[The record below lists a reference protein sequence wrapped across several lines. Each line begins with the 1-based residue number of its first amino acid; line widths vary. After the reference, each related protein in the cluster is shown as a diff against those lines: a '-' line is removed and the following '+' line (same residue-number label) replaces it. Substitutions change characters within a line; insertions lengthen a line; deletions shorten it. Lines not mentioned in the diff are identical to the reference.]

1 MTYVGGAWAPS
12 APVLTPVDGD
22 PEAIRS
28 AARGLDAVHDELAA
42 VMRSMRARARSLGDA
57 WVGVAGDAAPTAV
70 EGVALLVE
78 SASTAMT
85 TGAGA
90 LRTYADA
97 LETAR
102 TTVATAQGHADDAAT
117 RCATNLRTID
127 ATTTPD
133 MAYYTDQ
140 QRQSAVWDAQL
151 AFAAQSAAADR
162 ARETLASAALTCRR
176 ALEDTRSALVRGHRE
191 SFEDYVNGIVVAGL
205 GQLPGMDGHE
215 GTLGSAVWAA
225 TSAGGVAGAATYAGR
240 YGAKLWM
247 HWAKDKAL
255 TQNSMSSVLVK
266 ALSPRLDALGSRLG
280 LAGRLGAETFGGINR
295 FGSVVFGTSG
305 VTGTAGGTPWAAA
318 RGAAAAAGDSGA
330 LRAGLTAGAKSAG
343 LLRGLGVV
351 GAVGATGMSAVN
363 VISQGN
369 PVDAFKENG
378 IDYVADVAELGFNV
392 SLTAAM
398 IAPNPVTIGA
408 AVITGAIYGT
418 TEIIAHWD
426 EIEDLAA
433 NGAEMVAD
441 GWNATTEVVG
451 DAVDAGVEKAK
462 EFGSWLNPFD

>member
-1 MTYVGGAWAPS
+1 MTYFVDTPAPS
-12 APVLTPVDGD
+12 APRLAPVEGD
-22 PEAIRS
+22 PEGLRT
-28 AARGLDAVHDELAA
+28 AARGLETVHDGLGDALRA
-42 VMRSMRARARSLGDA
+42 LRARARALGDD
-57 WVGVAGDAAPTAV
+57 WVGVAGEAAPVAV

-78 SASTAMT
+78 NVRGAMS

-102 TTVATAQGHADDAAT
+102 TTVATAQGFADDAAAS
-117 RCATNLRTID
+117 CGSALRTID
-127 ATTTPD
+127 TTASPD
-133 MAYYTDQ
+133 MAFYTGQ
-140 QRQSAVWDAQL
+140 QRQAAIWDAQV
-151 AFAAQSAAADR
+151 AFQAQTAAADR
-162 ARETLASAALTCRR
+162 ARETLEAAALACRR
-176 ALEDTRSALVRGHRE
+176 ALEDTRSVLVRGHRE
-191 SFEDYVNGIVVAGL
+191 SFEDYVNGIVANGL
-205 GQLPGMDGHE
+205 SMLPGMAGHE
-215 GTLGSAVWAA
+215 GTLGSTVWAA
-225 TSAGGVAGAATYAGR
+225 TAAGGVAYSGFYTAKYGAA
-240 YGAKLWM
+240 LWM
-247 HWAKDKAL
+247 HWARDKML
-255 TQNSMSSVLVK
+255 TQNSVSSLIVK
-266 ALSPRLDALGSRLG
+266 ALSPRLDALGLRLG
-280 LAGRLGAETFGGINR
+280 LGAGVGANTFNGLNA
-295 FGSVVFGTSG
+295 FGRVMFGTSG
-305 VTGTAGGTPWAAA
+305 VTGTAGGMTPWAAG
-318 RGAAAAAGDSGA
+318 RAAAAAADTGA
-330 LRAGLTAGAKSAG
+330 LRAGLSAGAKASG
-343 LLRGLGVV
+343 VLRGLGVV
-351 GAVGATGMSAVN
+351 GAVGATGMSLVN
-363 VISQGN
+363 VASQGN
-369 PVDAFKENG
+369 PIDAFQENG

>member
-1 MTYVGGAWAPS
+1 MSYFVDAPAPS
-12 APVLTPVDGD
+12 APRLDPVEGD
-22 PEAIRS
+22 PEALR
-28 AARGLDAVHDELAA
+28 AAAQGLQSVHDSLGVALRA
-42 VMRSMRARARSLGDA
+42 MRARAGALGDD
-57 WVGVAGDAAPTAV
+57 WVGVAGAAAPAAV

-78 SASTAMT
+78 NAQGATS
-85 TGAGA
+85 TGAAA

-102 TTVATAQGHADDAAT
+102 ATVGSAQGFADDAAT
-117 RCATNLRTID
+117 SCASALRSID
-127 ATTTPD
+127 ATTSPD
-133 MAYYTDQ
+133 MAFYTGQ
-140 QRQSAVWDAQL
+140 QRQAALWDAQV
-151 AFAAQSAAADR
+151 AFQAQTAAADR
-162 ARETLASAALTCRR
+162 ARETLATAALTCRR
-176 ALEDTRSALVRGHRE
+176 ALEDTRSVLVRGHRE
-191 SFEDYVNGIVVAGL
+191 SFEDYVNGIITEGL
-205 GQLPGMDGHE
+205 GRLPGMSGHE
-215 GTLGSAVWAA
+215 GTLGAAVWAA
-225 TSAGGVAGAATYAGR
+225 SSAAGVAYAGLIT
-240 YGAKLWM
+240 GTKSVSLWKF
-247 HWAKDKAL
+247 WARGTPLYSNTIARPIVSAL
-255 TQNSMSSVLVK
+255 I
-266 ALSPRLDALGSRLG
+266 PRLNALGSSMG
-280 LAGRLGAETFGGINR
+280 LSSGVANRMFNGANR
-295 FGSVVFGTSG
+295 FGALVFGTSG
-305 VTGTAGGTPWAAA
+305 VRGVNGGTPWAAG
-318 RGAAAAAGDSGA
+318 RAAAAAADSGA
-330 LRAGLTAGAKSAG
+330 LRAGLSGGAKAAG

-351 GAVGATGMSAVN
+351 GAVGATGMSFVN
-363 VISQGN
+363 VASQGN
-369 PVDAFKENG
+369 PIEAFQENG